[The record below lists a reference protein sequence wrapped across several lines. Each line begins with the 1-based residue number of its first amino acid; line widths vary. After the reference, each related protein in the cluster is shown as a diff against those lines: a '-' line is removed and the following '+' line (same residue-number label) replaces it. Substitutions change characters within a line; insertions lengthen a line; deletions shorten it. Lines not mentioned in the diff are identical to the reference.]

1 MNHFE
6 SMDQQMQ
13 MLTPLITRTKI
24 VVTAAVVVSLFPTDG
39 FFGGMRRTRV
49 DRDRAEHPA
58 SVLWVIVARVCDAA
72 VAEYL
77 WHRGLG
83 HIHCSTHC

>member
-24 VVTAAVVVSLFPTDG
+24 VVTAAVVVSLFPTNA
-39 FFGGMRRTRV
+39 FFGGMRRSEPITLRQ
-49 DRDRAEHPA
+49 
-58 SVLWVIVARVCDAA
+58 SC
-72 VAEYL
+72 
-77 WHRGLG
+77 G
-83 HIHCSTHC
+83 